1 MGHIKHCFNCKLRWV
16 VLCCMIFSKGRVV
29 WYCHKFSNFHAQVLK
44 SFPSSSTFIG
54 VKKCFL
60 SLSHTNKL
68 DWDESKSSLSQCNP
82 SNYTS
87 CTCIMLTKLFL
98 TPNRFK
104 PLQPRMTTKHC
115 QIDIKTVKEKITV
128 NANYCTSPK
137 NFNDYEKPGTEK
149 ILVVLKPFRVLC

>member
-1 MGHIKHCFNCKLRWV
+1 MGRIKHFFNCKLRWV

-29 WYCHKFSNFHAQVLK
+29 WCCHKFSNFHAQVLK

-68 DWDESKSSLSQCNP
+68 DWDESKSTLSQCNP

-87 CTCIMLTKLFL
+87 YTCIMPPKLFL
-98 TPNRFK
+98 TLNRWPQNIVK
-104 PLQPRMTTKHC
+104 
-115 QIDIKTVKEKITV
+115 IDIKTVKEKITV
-128 NANYCTSPK
+128 HANYCTSPK
-137 NFNDYEKPGTEK
+137 TFDCEKPSTEK
-149 ILVVLKPFRVLC
+149 ILVVLIKSFRVLLLNLWAS

>member
-87 CTCIMLTKLFL
+87 CTCIMPPKLFL
-98 TPNRFK
+98 TLNRWPQNIVK
-104 PLQPRMTTKHC
+104 
-115 QIDIKTVKEKITV
+115 IDIKTVKEKITV
-128 NANYCTSPK
+128 HANCCTSPK
-137 NFNDYEKPGTEK
+137 TFDYEKPSTEK
-149 ILVVLKPFRVLC
+149 ILVVLIKPFRVLLLNLWAS